1 MIFKKFVSAF
11 AVIVLTACGGGGG
24 GGDASTPAAPPI
36 PTPPPA
42 PQDYNVNFYYGDRID
57 YFKACI
63 DLNLNDR
70 CDEGEISTD
79 TFENPEYN
87 NHSFTLTTSDGNLQD
102 FLEQHKRP
110 YLIEVGEYEY
120 DVVKNRHPGH
130 LYLRELGISEEVNMN
145 TFTTAIT
152 PTISWI
158 QTPWWFFGGNDN
170 GLTELLEHE
179 MYSLLSSRLETV
191 NSLEGIT
198 NEQFFAGVCDVGE
211 ESCSGYQTI
220 YSDTRDNKLA
230 YYFNTLGGFKQTI
243 KNDYLS
249 ILAQEGMTYFGIAID
264 SLIPN
269 QIEVRLNHEA
279 RALRTFL
286 SDSYPN
292 DTTGKYTRLSQYDPF
307 TVPGLLQVRISYEN
321 LAGAWDG
328 NYTAKVN
335 TRVIQGPP
343 NGLQPISAS
352 IPGNGVE
359 PAAPY
364 GCDVIM
370 PESGFIDS
378 ICDHEASVY
387 GLFNSAGIAREIYR
401 MDFHQGNIV
410 DSYIDN
416 YFYRNS
422 WMDEFGD
429 YRYYSYC
436 NNYEAAQRT
445 NLDAQNIDIGYRRIE
460 RAFYGNWQDGICY
473 FDLSY
478 SSYYQYGLAS
488 IAGQG
493 DLFIIFT
500 SDYAGDE
507 PSLVDGDYFAGLAT
521 IESVIEELGNSD
533 GLDASSEGFIED
545 IEIDLDF
552 VETLIDRVFQDS
564 YPNGKGGA
572 YFEVLFFPEGSSSY
586 NKFLFNYG
594 GGNDLYCKRDY
605 DNKHDQALFLD
616 SDMSSVISRERVQ
629 EVFDLCIPYLEFGFT
644 FDNPDN
650 SSPLSPFMG
659 GGAYT
664 NSTSNNSQGISLK
677 GLSAEE
683 KISVIRN
690 MIYLEKRQ
698 KFTKNTEDIIEFKK
712 KEIGNF
718 FRHSHKD

>member
-1 MIFKKFVSAF
+1 MQLKNILNA
-11 AVIVLTACGGGGG
+11 AALILLTACGGGGG
-24 GGDASTPAAPPI
+24 GAAPEPITPAPI

-42 PQDYNVNFYYGDRID
+42 PQDYNVNFYYGERID

-87 NHSFTLTTSDGNLQD
+87 NHSFTLTTSDGNLQN
-102 FLEQHKRP
+102 FLEQYKRP

-158 QTPWWFFGGNDN
+158 QTPWWFFEGNDN
-170 GLTELLEHE
+170 GLTELLEYE
-179 MYSLLSSRLETV
+179 IYSLLSSRLETV
-191 NSLEGIT
+191 NSLENIN
-198 NEQFFAGVCDVGE
+198 NEQFFGGVCDVGN

-220 YSDTRDNKLA
+220 YSDTRDNLLA
-230 YYFNTLGGFKQTI
+230 QYFYSLGGFKQTI
-243 KNDYLS
+243 KNDYSSL
-249 ILAQEGMTYFGIAID
+249 LTQEGTTYFGIAID
-264 SLIPN
+264 NLTPN
-269 QIEVRLNHEA
+269 QMEVRLNPEA

-292 DTTGKYTRLSQYDPF
+292 DTTGKYSGLSDYDPF
-307 TVPGLLQVRISYEN
+307 TVPALMQVRISYEN

-328 NYTAKVN
+328 NYTARIN
-335 TRVIQGPP
+335 TRVIQEPP
-343 NGLQPISAS
+343 NGLQPLSAS

-370 PESGFIDS
+370 PESGFNDS
-378 ICDHEASVY
+378 LCDYEASVD
-387 GLFNSAGIAREIYR
+387 GLFRSAGIAREIYR
-401 MDFHQGNIV
+401 MDNHQGNVV
-410 DSYIDN
+410 DSYVDN
-416 YFYRNS
+416 YFYHNS
-422 WMDEFGD
+422 WLNDYDEYF
-429 YRYYSYC
+429 YYSYC
-436 NNYEAAQRT
+436 WNYEAAQRT
-445 NLDAQNIDIGYRRIE
+445 NLDAQNIDIGYRRVE
-460 RAFYGNWQDGICY
+460 REFYGNLQDGICY
-473 FDLSY
+473 INLS
-478 SSYYQYGLAS
+478 SPSYYQYGLAS

-493 DLFIIFT
+493 DLFILFN
-500 SDYAGDE
+500 SDYGDDE
-507 PSLVDGDYFAGLAT
+507 PSSFDGDYFAGLAT
-521 IESVIEELGNSD
+521 IESVIEELGNTD
-533 GLDASSEGFIED
+533 GLDASSEDFIEAV
-545 IEIDLDF
+545 EIDLDF
-552 VETLIDRVFQDS
+552 VGTLIDRVFQDS
-564 YPNGKGGA
+564 LPNGKGGS
-572 YFEVLFFPEGSSSY
+572 YVEVLFFPEGSSSY

-594 GGNDLYCKRDY
+594 GGNDLYCLTDY
-605 DNKHDQALFLD
+605 NNKHDQNAFLD
-616 SDMSSVISRERVQ
+616 SDVSSVLSRERVQ
-629 EVFDLCIPYLEFGFT
+629 EVFNLCIPYLEFGYT

-664 NSTSNNSQGISLK
+664 NSTSSKDQGISLK
-677 GLSAEE
+677 GLSTEE

-690 MIYLEKRQ
+690 MTNLKNRK
-698 KFTKNTEDIIEFKK
+698 KFMKKTEDTIEFKE

-718 FRHSHKD
+718 FRHSNKD